1 MKPARLLKFGPFA
14 DAAIGTMLGLAKKS
28 HRTSMILERNVP
40 APMRDGVRVFAN
52 LFRPAARGPWAVIIS
67 VTPYGKDKLPD
78 RLGEFFMR
86 LSGVKFGKLN
96 RSRFAG
102 FESPDPS
109 RWIENGYAVVQA
121 DVRGMHQ
128 SEGQAGNLRP
138 LAGYFAVARR
148 GLEAAASPRDRSVG
162 GSYRPLPGTRVSRM
176 NTRTRFVPTWF
187 KIRIQRAQS
196 PVGPIT
202 DCIRADR
209 SRGSNGYSREK
220 NGSSHGRK
228 KWETFYS
235 EEALALQKRFLS
247 GVDNGMIR
255 ERRERESR
263 VQYRS
268 TGKREKDRAS
278 CSFRFD
284 KTTELTGSMRV
295 KL

>member
-1 MKPARLLKFGPFA
+1 
-14 DAAIGTMLGLAKKS
+14 
-28 HRTSMILERNVP
+28 
-40 APMRDGVRVFAN
+40 
-52 LFRPAARGPWAVIIS
+52 
-67 VTPYGKDKLPD
+67 
-78 RLGEFFMR
+78 
-86 LSGVKFGKLN
+86 
-96 RSRFAG
+96 
-102 FESPDPS
+102 
-109 RWIENGYAVVQA
+109 
-121 DVRGMHQ
+121 
-128 SEGQAGNLRP
+128 
-138 LAGYFAVARR
+138 
-148 GLEAAASPRDRSVG
+148 
-162 GSYRPLPGTRVSRM
+162 M